1 MFVKDLVFH
10 FICYRNHDLSYQ
22 DINFELFKQIRMEK
36 MTKTTVVDRDE
47 FYNFVVDDFSV
58 IQTKYDGKMTKT
70 KVVDL
75 N

>member
-47 FYNFVVDDFSV
+47 FYNFVVDDFSI
-58 IQTKYDGKMTKT
+58 IQTKSNGKMTKT
-70 KVVDL
+70 KVIDL